1 MINYDFSFDLFNVLL
16 PNISL
21 SDFKLI
27 TSSGDGH
34 CSVILPNQC
43 YDNLEDTEVYWAT
56 FVLGKSDIRIYFF
69 KYMLFN
75 SDVCDQ

>member
-1 MINYDFSFDLFNVLL
+1 MYYQYLNMNIVKMINYDFSFDLFNVSL

-43 YDNLEDTEVYWAT
+43 YDNLEDTEVYWAS
-56 FVLGKSDIRIYFF
+56 FVLG
-69 KYMLFN
+69 
-75 SDVCDQ
+75 